1 MISFSDATSTGTSAT
16 QGLILTVTEYPLTS
30 GQREF
35 VRRAL
40 SEFDGTN
47 LNDDD
52 AQSIVEAFAEV
63 DIKPGRE
70 ISDLMLEMGFDLT
83 IQG

>member
-1 MISFSDATSTGTSAT
+1 MTLFADVTST
-16 QGLILTVTEYPLTS
+16 QDLILKSVEYSLTS

-40 SEFDGTN
+40 SEFDAEN
-47 LNDDD
+47 LNDED

-70 ISDLMLEMGFDLT
+70 LSGLMVEMGFDLK
-83 IQG
+83 IRD

>member
-1 MISFSDATSTGTSAT
+1 MISFADVTSTQDPILKSA
-16 QGLILTVTEYPLTS
+16 EYSLTS

-40 SEFDGTN
+40 SEFDAEN
-47 LNDDD
+47 LNDED

-70 ISDLMLEMGFDLT
+70 LSGLMVEMGFDLK
-83 IQG
+83 IRD